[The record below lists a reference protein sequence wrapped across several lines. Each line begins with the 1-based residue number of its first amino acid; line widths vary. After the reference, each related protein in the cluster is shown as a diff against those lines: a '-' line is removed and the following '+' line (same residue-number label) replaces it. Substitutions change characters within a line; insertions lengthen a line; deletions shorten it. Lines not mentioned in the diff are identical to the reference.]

1 MHFCDEDSL
10 SDTFTIPFWAAR
22 LSKKN
27 LQTLQLS
34 IRGGEISCRHNS
46 DRVILVVKPL
56 PSLVERFLFK
66 KNSFT

>member
-46 DRVILVVKPL
+46 DRVIAGGKAVIYSSGEVYI
-56 PSLVERFLFK
+56 
-66 KNSFT
+66 

>member
-46 DRVILVVKPL
+46 GRVIVGGKAV
-56 PSLVERFLFK
+56 
-66 KNSFT
+66 T